1 VNTYYSVVSFVAQFV
16 RTRNPDIAVVSQV
29 SFRDHPPARMHQAIA
44 RVDDVFDGIYFSYP
58 SSQTEIRANTFHRQ
72 TCGRFLIFF
81 ASQELSRRRSVAELK
96 RSRLRRP
103 PALR

>member
-44 RVDDVFDGIYFSYP
+44 RVDDVIDGIYFSYP
-58 SSQTEIRANTFHRQ
+58 STQTEIPCQYCSPANLRTLLD
-72 TCGRFLIFF
+72 FL
-81 ASQELSRRRSVAELK
+81 R
-96 RSRLRRP
+96 
-103 PALR
+103 